1 MNVPRYGPREADRE
15 TVPRA
20 TVRVGGSRRP
30 LRDSPLLILLGIV
43 LFLGALFGLLRVAD
57 RSTELAPDYLS
68 EVVLYALSAACITM
82 LVVLGFIL
90 ARNII
95 KLWVER
101 QRALPFARFRAKL
114 VAALLG
120 MTLIPALLVLFVGSE
135 LIRSSAERWFSAP
148 VDEVLTSANEIARD
162 YYRSRERVVTDHAQR
177 IAAALSGLSLDASDV
192 VRVRELVTP
201 DVAAGLLG
209 SVDVYRVLLTE
220 GQMGRIA
227 VEPLV

>member
-101 QRALPFARFRAKL
+101 QRALPFRPLSRQARGRA
-114 VAALLG
+114 
-120 MTLIPALLVLFVGSE
+120 
-135 LIRSSAERWFSAP
+135 
-148 VDEVLTSANEIARD
+148 ARD
-162 YYRSRERVVTDHAQR
+162 DPD
-177 IAAALSGLSLDASDV
+177 SGA
-192 VRVRELVTP
+192 
-201 DVAAGLLG
+201 LG
-209 SVDVYRVLLTE
+209 SIRRKRVDSKQR
-220 GQMGRIA
+220 RA
-227 VEPLV
+227 LVFCPG